1 MPEKEIRAIIG
12 SNIRRYRKAANMTQE
27 QLAEKVGVSTSFC
40 ANIERGGKSMSV
52 AVLAKFAQALSVS
65 VDSLVFAPELFENA
79 HVENIRSLL
88 SQSDEQV
95 SALAEDIV
103 RLLVS
108 RESD

>member
-1 MPEKEIRAIIG
+1 MPDRENRLLIG
-12 SNIRRYRKAANMTQE
+12 SNIRRYRKANNMTQE

-40 ANIERGGKSMSV
+40 ANIERGGRSMSIQ
-52 AVLAKFAQALSVS
+52 VLTKFAKALHVS
-65 VDSLVFAPELFENA
+65 VDSLLLDPSELENS

-88 SQSDEQV
+88 SQSNEQT

-103 RLLVS
+103 RLLVT

>member
-1 MPEKEIRAIIG
+1 MPDRENRLLIG
-12 SNIRRYRKAANMTQE
+12 SNIRRYRKANNMTQE

-40 ANIERGGKSMSV
+40 ANIERGGRSMSIQ
-52 AVLAKFAQALSVS
+52 VLTKFAKALHVS
-65 VDSLVFAPELFENA
+65 VDSLLLDPAELENS

-88 SQSDEQV
+88 SQSNEQT

-103 RLLVS
+103 RLLVT